1 MSLLPEVSVFVFA
14 GVLRWLVGGLK
25 VRSNLYLAGISLLK
39 GRFLSFGEDFA
50 GHNGRSWPNVC
61 FKAPFPLVAGPDKL
75 KTQRYSDDGWQ
86 DVP

>member
-39 GRFLSFGEDFA
+39 AASYLLEKSLPAIMAVLGQMFALKPRFHWWLALIS
-50 GHNGRSWPNVC
+50 
-61 FKAPFPLVAGPDKL
+61 
-75 KTQRYSDDGWQ
+75 
-86 DVP
+86 